1 MQLNLAC
8 LRDVQACVAEVCRR
22 EPVVDLLVCN
32 AGVVGGEY
40 GLTEDGIER
49 GFQVNYLG
57 MDLAS
62 CVLTGCVL
70 TVGRTFFTG

>member
-22 EPVVDLLVCN
+22 EPVVDLLVCY
-32 AGVVGGEY
+32 AGVVGGSY

-57 MDLAS
+57 MYYLDVAWV
-62 CVLTGCVL
+62 VLGVC
-70 TVGRTFFTG
+70 